1 MIGLTN
7 VGFVVCY
14 KERRVSV
21 RIRMTRLGRKHRPF
35 YRIVVIDRQKA
46 REGKAIEEVGHYDPM
61 VKDKSAR
68 VKLNLERIEYWQSVG
83 AQPSDRVATLIKKV
97 KTNSWGAQKAPA
109 PLTPQKA
116 APAPVAA
123 AATEASEAPVE
134 GGEAS

>member
-1 MIGLTN
+1 
-7 VGFVVCY
+7 
-14 KERRVSV
+14 VSV
-21 RIRMTRLGRKHRPF
+21 RIRMTRIGRKHRPF

-61 VKDKSAR
+61 IRDKAAR

-83 AQPSDRVATLIKKV
+83 ALPSDRVATLIKKV
-97 KTNSWGAQKAPA
+97 KTNRFGAEKAAP

-116 APAPVAA
+116 PPAPAAPVA
-123 AATEASEAPVE
+123 EASEAPVE

>member
-1 MIGLTN
+1 M
-7 VGFVVCY
+7 
-14 KERRVSV
+14 SV

-68 VKLNLERIEYWQSVG
+68 VKLNMERIDYWKSVG
-83 AQPSDRVATLIKKV
+83 ALPSDRVATLIKKV
-97 KTNSWGAQKAPA
+97 KTNSWGAQKAPP
-109 PLTPQKA
+109 PLTQQK
-116 APAPVAA
+116 APVAPA
-123 AATEASEAPVE
+123 AAAEASEAPAE